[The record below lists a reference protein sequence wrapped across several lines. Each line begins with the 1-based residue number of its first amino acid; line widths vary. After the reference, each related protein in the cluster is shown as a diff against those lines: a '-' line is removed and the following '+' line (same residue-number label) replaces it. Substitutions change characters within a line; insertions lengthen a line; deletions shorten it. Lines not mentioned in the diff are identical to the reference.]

1 MPFGPRGNGAAGKV
15 TKAKLI
21 FNFEGDCELPHI
33 RVVLATQPP
42 TTCGP
47 APSEHRLSY
56 ISLGTEACHGL
67 LGGSLG
73 PCPHTS

>member
-1 MPFGPRGNGAAGKV
+1 MPFGPRGNVTAGKV

-42 TTCGP
+42 ATCGP
-47 APSEHRLSY
+47 VPSEH
-56 ISLGTEACHGL
+56 
-67 LGGSLG
+67 
-73 PCPHTS
+73 